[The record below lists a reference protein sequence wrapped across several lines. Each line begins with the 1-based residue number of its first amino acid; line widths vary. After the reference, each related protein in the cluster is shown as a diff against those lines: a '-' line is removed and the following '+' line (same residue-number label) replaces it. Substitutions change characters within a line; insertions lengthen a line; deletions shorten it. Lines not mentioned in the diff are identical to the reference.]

1 MERMNTE
8 PPRPSVRERPLSPHL
23 QVYRLPVTA
32 LLSITHRI
40 TGVLLSLGLVGLVL
54 VLMSVVQGPSA
65 YAPVH
70 AFLSG
75 IVGRILLWAWI
86 AALLF
91 HLSHGI
97 RHLAWDTGHGFS
109 RDSLTY
115 YALGEL
121 AAALV
126 LVLAVAVA
134 TIARS

>member
-8 PPRPSVRERPLSPHL
+8 PPRPPVRERPLSPHL
-23 QVYRLPVTA
+23 QAYRLPITA
-32 LLSITHRI
+32 LLSLTHRV

-54 VLMSVVQGPSA
+54 VLMSAVQGPSA
-65 YAPVH
+65 YAPMH

-75 IVGRILLWAWI
+75 IAGRILLWTWI

-109 RDSLTY
+109 RESLTY
-115 YALGEL
+115 YAWCEL
-121 AAALV
+121 AATLV

>member
-1 MERMNTE
+1 MNTE
-8 PPRPSVRERPLSPHL
+8 SSRPSVRERPLSPHL

-40 TGVLLSLGLVGLVL
+40 TGVLLSIGLIGLVL
-54 VLMSVVQGPSA
+54 VLMLVVQGPSA

-86 AALLF
+86 TALLF

-109 RDSLTY
+109 RDSLLY
-115 YALGEL
+115 YAVGEL
-121 AAALV
+121 VATLV

-134 TIARS
+134 TLARS

>member
-32 LLSITHRI
+32 MLSISHRI
-40 TGVLLSLGLVGLVL
+40 TGVLLGIGLIGLVL

-75 IVGRILLWAWI
+75 IAGRSLLWIWI
-86 AALLF
+86 TALLF

-97 RHLAWDTGHGFS
+97 RHLVWDTGHGFS
-109 RDSLTY
+109 RDSLLY
-115 YALGEL
+115 YALGEF

-126 LVLAVAVA
+126 LVLAVAIA
-134 TIARS
+134 TLARS